1 MGKMKGFV
9 KDEQLFLLIKNFLLT
24 YLPVQRRSS
33 ENTVKVYRTVLNQF
47 LKFTA
52 EQKHISVTSVSF
64 DMFTYEMVNAYLDS
78 LSEKG
83 FSPATRNN
91 RLAALKA
98 FVLYAS
104 ACSPEYISI
113 AGKVSAIKMQKDDPF
128 SKVDYMSEEAVHA
141 ILDEPDATTR
151 LGLRDQ
157 VMMIFFYDTGARIQ
171 EVLHVRIC
179 DIKMNQTPQ
188 VILHGKGNKVRTV
201 PLMKDTVAH
210 LLRYMDVFHKDESW
224 ASTQLLFYSERKGVR
239 QPICDDTVRLM
250 MQKYADSARLKC
262 PTVPS
267 RVHPHLWRHTRAM
280 HLYQHGM
287 NLTLVSQW
295 LGHARLETTLIYAH
309 ADTEHKR
316 KAITQALGENAAPG
330 IEQTNYVVTDEEL
343 LRRLYGL

>member
-98 FVLYAS
+98 FVLYAA

-171 EVLHVRIC
+171 EVLHV
-179 DIKMNQTPQ
+179 
-188 VILHGKGNKVRTV
+188 
-201 PLMKDTVAH
+201 
-210 LLRYMDVFHKDESW
+210 
-224 ASTQLLFYSERKGVR
+224 
-239 QPICDDTVRLM
+239 
-250 MQKYADSARLKC
+250 
-262 PTVPS
+262 
-267 RVHPHLWRHTRAM
+267 
-280 HLYQHGM
+280 
-287 NLTLVSQW
+287 
-295 LGHARLETTLIYAH
+295 
-309 ADTEHKR
+309 
-316 KAITQALGENAAPG
+316 
-330 IEQTNYVVTDEEL
+330 
-343 LRRLYGL
+343 